1 VKISIN
7 TAKITQLERQN
18 EMLRPKKRARLLPNP
33 NSKFATV
40 EQLAEQADRY
50 TAIPDEIEAPDEL
63 ENYIFEELCFV
74 SQLE

>member
-40 EQLAEQADRY
+40 EQLAEQAGRY
-50 TAIPDEIEAPDEL
+50 TAIPDEIESPDEL

-74 SQLE
+74 WQLE